1 MCSYLQ
7 LTTRLS
13 HLHFILC
20 LACAFSIG
28 CSSASV
34 SQSTPPASAL
44 PTSTPTLP
52 SSDSQLDRAFEQ
64 RLSDL
69 QVEGQGVVSR
79 LLADDNQGDRH
90 QRFIVELP
98 SGKTVL
104 ILHNLDLTQRI
115 AGLREGDVVS
125 FSGEYVW
132 NDKGGMIHWT
142 HRDPRKRH
150 QAGWIR
156 HNGKLYQ

>member
-1 MCSYLQ
+1 MSFYLQ
-7 LTTRLS
+7 LTPRLS
-13 HLHFILC
+13 NLRLTLC

-34 SQSTPPASAL
+34 SQSTTPASAL
-44 PTSTPTLP
+44 PTSTPTL
-52 SSDSQLDRAFEQ
+52 SSESQLDRAFQQ
-64 RLSDL
+64 RLSDV

-79 LLADDNQGDRH
+79 LLADDNEGDRH
-90 QRFIVELP
+90 QRFILELP

-125 FSGEYVW
+125 FSGLYVW

>member
-1 MCSYLQ
+1 MTCYL
-7 LTTRLS
+7 LL
-13 HLHFILC
+13 IV
-20 LACAFSIG
+20 LACAIGVG
-28 CSSASV
+28 CSLRPT
-34 SQSTPPASAL
+34 SQSLPPASTPPAA
-44 PTSTPTLP
+44 TPLS

-64 RLSDL
+64 RLSDV

-79 LLADDNQGDRH
+79 LLADDNEGDRH

-150 QAGWIR
+150 RAGWIR